1 MQLFAMVGRMRL
13 VSDREV
19 IVAAKRVC
27 GELVISAKISNSP
40 HTGFRLN
47 HRTRVSRPT
56 SWSESR
62 FQFSRLKITA
72 DSKRP

>member
-27 GELVISAKISNSP
+27 GELVI
-40 HTGFRLN
+40 FREN
-47 HRTRVSRPT
+47 QQFATHRV
-56 SWSESR
+56 
-62 FQFSRLKITA
+62 
-72 DSKRP
+72 